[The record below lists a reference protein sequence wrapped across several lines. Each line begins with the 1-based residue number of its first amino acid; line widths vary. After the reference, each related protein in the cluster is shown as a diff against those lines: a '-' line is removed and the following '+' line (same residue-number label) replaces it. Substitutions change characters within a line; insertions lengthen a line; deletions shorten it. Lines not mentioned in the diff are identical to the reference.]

1 VISREALPIL
11 LDRACRSP
19 ILTVTGPRQSGK
31 TTLCRAAFP
40 DKPYASLETPSV
52 LRAAIEDPE
61 AFLARFPTG
70 AILDEAQRAPALF
83 SYLQGI
89 VDDAPQAGR
98 WVLTGSQ
105 HFGLLQSITQSLA
118 GRTALIQL
126 LPLSVG
132 ELRTVRPMDDPLEA
146 IWLGGYP
153 RAVERGDKAG
163 EWFAD
168 YTMTYLERDARQVLE
183 IGDLMAFQTF
193 LGLCAGRT
201 GQLLNLASLGADC
214 GISQPTAK
222 SWLSVLEASYV
233 AFRLPSLHRTVR
245 KRLTKSPKLY
255 FYDTGLLC
263 HLLGIRGTADL
274 REHPLRGSIFE
285 NWVVAEVLKWRWNRG
300 LRSELAFYRDQ
311 RGAEVDLVV
320 DLPLRPI
327 VAEIKASV
335 TRPMLPARGFEALID
350 TLGAAPV
357 KPLEVDRRVVYA
369 GSETLQVADT
379 RYVSWR
385 DVGGIDWERPPVG
398 AAAT

>member
-1 VISREALPIL
+1 MITRHALPVL
-11 LDRACRSP
+11 LDRASRSP

-52 LRAAIEDPE
+52 LRAALEDPE
-61 AFLARFPTG
+61 AFLARFPDG
-70 AILDEAQRAPALF
+70 AIFDEAQRAPALF

-89 VDDAPQAGR
+89 VDEDPRPGR

-118 GRTALIQL
+118 GRTTLIQL
-126 LPLSVG
+126 LPLSVA
-132 ELRTVRPMDDPLEA
+132 ELRTVREMNDPLEA

-183 IGDLMAFQTF
+183 IGDLITFQTF
-193 LGLCAGRT
+193 LGLCAGRA

-233 AFRLPSLHRTVR
+233 AFRLPALHRTVR

-255 FYDTGLLC
+255 FYDTGLMC
-263 HLLGIRGTADL
+263 YLLGIRSTADL
-274 REHPLRGSIFE
+274 RDHPLRGPIFE
-285 NWVVAEVLKWRWNRG
+285 NWVVTEVLKWRWNRG
-300 LRSELAFYRDQ
+300 MRSDLAFYRDQ

-320 DLPLRPI
+320 DVPLRPI

-335 TRPMLPARGFEALID
+335 TRPNLPERAFDALVD
-350 TLGAAPV
+350 TLESAPV
-357 KPLEVDRRVVYA
+357 KPLHIDRRVVYA
-369 GSETLQVADT
+369 GSESVQVAGT

-385 DVGGIDWERPPVG
+385 DVGAVDWEPP
-398 AAAT
+398 